1 MRHLGGPRDEASAA
15 ALVRQALAASR
26 DGSVQRLWIILDSA
40 TRAPI
45 GVAGLTRKDNTE
57 TELGLLLAGDRQAR
71 GHGQATIRA
80 LRTEAAGFA
89 PGSFLVARHEPGN
102 HAMARLLASLG
113 FKPSPTSADGT
124 LCWRDP
130 GHVGHKGWRS

>member
-15 ALVRQALAASR
+15 ALVRQSLAANR
-26 DGSVQRLWIILDSA
+26 EGSVQRLWIILDSA

-45 GVAGLTRKDNTE
+45 GMAGLTRQGSLE

-71 GHGQATIRA
+71 GHGQATIKA
-80 LRTEAAGFA
+80 LRNEAAVFA
-89 PGSFLVARHEPGN
+89 PGTCLVARHEPDN
-102 HAMARLLASLG
+102 QAMARLLDSLG
-113 FKPSPTSADGT
+113 FRPSQSSADGY

-130 GHVGHKGWRS
+130 GDREHEGCRS